1 MKFVKMQGL
10 GNDYIYIDA
19 INQKIENREELARK
33 ISDIH
38 FGIGSDGMIL
48 ICKSEIA
55 DYKMEIYNADGSQAE
70 MCGNGIRCFGKFL
83 YENNFT
89 KKKEI
94 KVETLCGIKT
104 LYLNVKENK
113 VNSVTVDMG
122 NPILEANKIPTT
134 IEKDI
139 IRNYPLIINNKEFK
153 INCVSMGNPHTIIFT
168 NDLEKMD
175 IRRYGKEIEKN
186 SYFPNRTN
194 VEFAQILNRNTVK
207 IYVWERGTGETLACG
222 TGACAT
228 VVAGVINGYLERRV
242 KVFLKGG
249 NLLVE
254 WGKNNKIYLTGPATT
269 VFDGELY
276 EEAIR

>member
-122 NPILEANKIPTT
+122 NP
-134 IEKDI
+134 
-139 IRNYPLIINNKEFK
+139 
-153 INCVSMGNPHTIIFT
+153 HTIIFT

-254 WGKNNKIYLTGPATT
+254 WGKNNKIYLTGPAAT
-269 VFDGELY
+269 VCKGE
-276 EEAIR
+276 I

>member
-70 MCGNGIRCFGKFL
+70 MCGNGCFGKFL

-186 SYFPNRTN
+186 SYSPNRTN

-254 WGKNNKIYLTGPATT
+254 WGKNNKIYLTGPAAT
-269 VFDGELY
+269 VCKGE
-276 EEAIR
+276 I